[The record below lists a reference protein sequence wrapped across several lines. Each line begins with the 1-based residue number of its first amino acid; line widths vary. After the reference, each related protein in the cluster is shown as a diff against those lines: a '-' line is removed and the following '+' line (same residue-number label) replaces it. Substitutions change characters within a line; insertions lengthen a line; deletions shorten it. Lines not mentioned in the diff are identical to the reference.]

1 MLAAHEEVMS
11 MTRNVSVSIEEI
23 ERVMEE
29 LRVGPNDI
37 LVAINLKK
45 YFPLRRSLT
54 EVFRGIRRFV
64 RAVDGVTFTI
74 REGEVFCVAGESG
87 CGKTTLG
94 RTILGLVD
102 ITSGY
107 LLYKPRPEIAKELK
121 DLGYEPV
128 YRDYYLLN
136 IIYKDK
142 RAFKVMRREL
152 QIIFQD
158 PYGSLNPRMTVKD
171 ILAEPLVVHGIGTPE
186 ERIDMVRKV
195 LESVKLT
202 PPEDFMGRFPHQL
215 SGGQRQRVVIAR
227 ALMLNP
233 RFIVADEPV
242 SMLDVSIRAE
252 ILDVLMDLRK
262 RFGLTYMFITHDL
275 ALARYICDRIAI
287 MYLGKIVE
295 MGPIDTV
302 IENPLH
308 PYTKALKAA
317 ILEPD
322 PSNRFKLREVPIKG
336 EVPSAI
342 HIPSGCR
349 FHPRCVSCIEGM
361 CEKEEPPLIEVEP
374 EHYVSCWLYARR

>member
-1 MLAAHEEVMS
+1 MVKAPRIS
-11 MTRNVSVSIEEI
+11 QEEI
-23 ERVMEE
+23 EQA
-29 LRVGPNDI
+29 LQQIKVGPND
-37 LVAINLKK
+37 LLAAINLKK

-54 EVFRGIRRFV
+54 EVFKGIRRYV

-94 RTILGLVD
+94 RTVLGLVE

-107 LLYKPRPEIAKELK
+107 LLYRPRPEIAKELK
-121 DLGYEPV
+121 ALGYEPI
-128 YRDYYLLN
+128 YKDYYLLN
-136 IIYKDK
+136 TLHADK
-142 RAFKVMRREL
+142 RAFKIMRREL

-158 PYGSLNPRMTVKD
+158 PFGSLNPRMTIKD
-171 ILAEPLVVHGIGTPE
+171 ILAEPLVVHGVGTAE
-186 ERIDMVRKV
+186 ERIERVRKA
-195 LESVKLT
+195 LESVKLI
-202 PPEDFMGRFPHQL
+202 PPEDFMSRYPHQL

-227 ALMLNP
+227 ALMLDP

-252 ILDVLMDLRK
+252 ILDVMMDLKR

-287 MYLGKIVE
+287 MYLGRMVE
-295 MGPIDTV
+295 MGPTDTI
-302 IENPLH
+302 IENPVH
-308 PYTKALKAA
+308 PYTKALMAA

-322 PSNRFKLREVPIKG
+322 PSNRFKMREVPIKG

-342 HIPSGCR
+342 NIPPGCR
-349 FHPRCVSCIEGM
+349 FHPRCVSYIEGT
-361 CEKEEPPLIEVEP
+361 CEKEEPPLVEVEP
-374 EHYVSCWLYARR
+374 EHWVSCWLYAKK